1 MTDTRRRCQD
11 VHEASAGSHASG
23 VGPRAKAL
31 ASWVGMVLLVC
42 GAIQAHAGSEEAGR
56 LNESAVAL
64 TAQGR
69 YAEAA
74 TLFAQALRLSPDD
87 DIIRRNLAR
96 VRTVLGHRLLQ
107 ARSLQAAQE
116 QYRAALELVPDESAA
131 LLGLG
136 DTQLQQREPRA
147 AVASYQ
153 RAVTL
158 EPRNPEVY
166 RRLGEAY
173 YQQGDMAAALSTWER
188 ALSLRPE
195 DGQLRQRIEA
205 VQKESRVQAGYRVR
219 GSQHFTVLYEGQR
232 REDLGGQLLDI
243 LEHAYADIGYEL
255 GAYPPYEVQV
265 IFYSNE
271 DFVSATGFST
281 GMGGF
286 YHRLDGKI
294 RIALK
299 GLTPGDPTLKSVMYH
314 EYTHALIYAITRGNN
329 PPRWVHEGLA
339 VQLEKWRAPAFKQ
352 EAVRQARAGNL
363 PLLDASPYTH
373 GATAV
378 GHLIDR
384 YGMASIRHLLQRLG
398 DGRPF
403 AEAFQETFQRD
414 LGTFQQEYRDLLVR
428 GN

>member
-1 MTDTRRRCQD
+1 M
-11 VHEASAGSHASG
+11 AN
-23 VGPRAKAL
+23 
-31 ASWVGMVLLVC
+31 WVWMVLLLC
-42 GAIQAHAGSEEAGR
+42 SAIQAHAGSEEAAR

-74 TLFAQALRLSPDD
+74 TLFDRALRLSPDD

-96 VRTVLGHRLLQ
+96 VRTVLGHQLLR
-107 ARSLQAAQE
+107 AGSLPAAQE
-116 QYRAALELVPDESAA
+116 QYQAALELVPDESAA

-136 DTQLQQREPRA
+136 DAQLQQHDPRG

-153 RAVTL
+153 RAIAL
-158 EPRNPEVY
+158 EPRNAEAY
-166 RRLGEAY
+166 LRLGEAY
-173 YQQGDMAAALSTWER
+173 HQQGDVAAALSTWQQ
-188 ALSLRPE
+188 ALALRPE
-195 DGQLRQRIEA
+195 DGRLRQRIEA
-205 VQKESRVQAGYRVR
+205 VQKESRVQTGYRSR
-219 GSQHFTVLYEGQR
+219 GSQHFTVFYEGQR
-232 REDLGGQLLDI
+232 REDLGRQLLDM
-243 LEHAYADIGYEL
+243 LERAYADVGYEL
-255 GAYPPYEVQV
+255 GGYPPSEVQV

-271 DFVSATGFST
+271 DFVNATGYSA
-281 GMGGF
+281 GIGGF

-299 GLTPGDPTLKSVMYH
+299 GMTPGDPTLQSVMSH

-339 VQLEKWRAPAFKQ
+339 VQMEKWRAPTFKQ
-352 EAVRQARAGNL
+352 EAVRQARAGTL

-384 YGMASIRHLLQRLG
+384 YGMARMRHLLQRLG
-398 DGRPF
+398 DGRAF